1 MAAAEM
7 AESLQRV
14 GEQSPELS
22 VEERISMSMMSR
34 RQEAMNQKE
43 GKTVEV
49 PQIQYQEVNRH
60 ATVPKVVTQ
69 EVVRQVYVP
78 QPYPEYVDVPRAS
91 LIVQTTQKTME
102 IPQVPQV
109 QFLDRM
115 DGIPRTVPHDRIPQ
129 QTAEQISDA
138 QITGEL
144 VEGFNV
150 FSQSRVQQ
158 QIVEPIVETPAVSLA
173 DIVEASKAQM
183 QEEITYCLKEDQ
195 SEFLEELII
204 EKSDVPVPR
213 VTEKTIEV
221 VKLIPQEQTQ
231 NRTVRQITDVPVPR
245 VMMEENTEVEMLKLT
260 SKLDSGCAAQAPEWK
275 EPRRL
280 RAEELVTIRD
290 VNKLPNDSDNLEL
303 FKETLPSPIMMQ
315 VQSDKRGVASRDVA
329 KVISMTKDA
338 VSLLQQEQDDNDI
351 TQQVQKQQQFWHSNH
366 SKQAMQRRE
375 GKEEKGQEERERGRK
390 GEGERGQAGRKK
402 EEEKEAV
409 GERGKQ
415 VEKDVMD

>member
-1 MAAAEM
+1 M
-7 AESLQRV
+7 
-14 GEQSPELS
+14 
-22 VEERISMSMMSR
+22 
-34 RQEAMNQKE
+34 
-43 GKTVEV
+43 
-49 PQIQYQEVNRH
+49 NRH

-78 QPYPEYVDVPRAS
+78 QPYPEHVDVPRAS

-102 IPQVPQV
+102 IPQVQYIDQIVDLPVVMQRQIPAIQAVQKAVEVPQV

-115 DGIPRTVPHDRIPQ
+115 DGIPKTVPHDRIPQ
-129 QTAEQISDA
+129 QTAEQIADA

-173 DIVEASKAQM
+173 EIVEASKAQM

-213 VTEKTIEV
+213 VTGKTIEV
-221 VKLIPQEQTQ
+221 VKLIPQEQAQ

-245 VMMEENTEVEMLKLT
+245 VMVEENTEVEMLKLT

-275 EPRRL
+275 EPQRL
-280 RAEELVTIRD
+280 RVEELVTIRD

-303 FKETLPSPIMMQ
+303 FKGTLPSPVMMQ

-329 KVISMTKDA
+329 KVISMTKD
-338 VSLLQQEQDDNDI
+338 VDNDVGHPLSVNTDVMNDDI
-351 TQQVQKQQQFWHSNH
+351 TQQVQKLQQHWHSNQ
-366 SKQAMQRRE
+366 SKQCN
-375 GKEEKGQEERERGRK
+375 EEKENKRRAKKKGREEERVKEKEARQEER
-390 GEGERGQAGRKK
+390 RKK
-402 EEEKEAV
+402 RKPWEKGAN
-409 GERGKQ
+409 RSRRT
-415 VEKDVMD
+415 